1 MGLASFAKK
10 VGSPM
15 VAVGSERHTQYMTG
29 TGEFTGNYRGTG
41 NASPTQ
47 ANTGANKSVTNRSTG
62 MQSKGGPQQQAA
74 SGNIG
79 VVSQGMVN
87 SEVQNDDVVLPY
99 AKL

>member
-1 MGLASFAKK
+1 
-10 VGSPM
+10 
-15 VAVGSERHTQYMTG
+15 
-29 TGEFTGNYRGTG
+29 
-41 NASPTQ
+41 
-47 ANTGANKSVTNRSTG
+47 

-87 SEVQNDDVVLPY
+87 PEVQNDDVVLPY

>member
-1 MGLASFAKK
+1 MLKAGAIPKPG
-10 VGSPM
+10 GSPGAALANLY
-15 VAVGSERHTQYMTG
+15 VNIKTGQSPQTNNFANGKLPTATSAV
-29 TGEFTGNYRGTG
+29 
-41 NASPTQ
+41 
-47 ANTGANKSVTNRSTG
+47 TGANKSVTNRATG

-87 SEVQNDDVVLPY
+87 PEVQNDDVVLPY